1 MNEEELINYIGC
13 KNIKARPMTKF
24 QFSIYKNETPPFN
37 SHNEQGYLVVY
48 EDGYI
53 SLSPKE
59 VFEKAY
65 KPTTGLSFGLAIEAL
80 KDGKFVTRNEWNK
93 GKEKFIWLKP
103 AIIIEEEWCT
113 DPILKE
119 IAKTEGGSIE
129 ALETICL
136 YTANS
141 FGKKAILI
149 GWSASQTDILSNDWI
164 ILK

>member
-53 SLSPKE
+53 SWSPKE

-65 KPTTGLSFGLAIEAL
+65 KPATGLSFGLAIES
-80 KDGKFVTRNEWNK
+80 
-93 GKEKFIWLKP
+93 
-103 AIIIEEEWCT
+103 
-113 DPILKE
+113 LKE
-119 IAKTEGGSIE
+119 VEDDITTNYMKNKDAVTVLNVAKPIKKK
-129 ALETICL
+129 LEEF
-136 YTANS
+136 NS
-141 FGKKAILI
+141 NL
-149 GWSASQTDILSNDWI
+149 
-164 ILK
+164 